1 MKALALYTHTHTHT
15 SIFREIKRVANA
27 AALFGVKNR
36 LVVALHEVKDKVLK
50 IACFLRL
57 ILSKLKE
64 NYTVE
69 NMKRAK
75 EVLIEG
81 GVG

>member
-1 MKALALYTHTHTHT
+1 MKALALYTHT
-15 SIFREIKRVANA
+15 SIFREIRRVANE

-36 LVVALHEVKDKVLK
+36 LFVALYEGKNKVLK
-50 IACFLRL
+50 IACFLRR

-64 NYTVE
+64 NYTVG

>member
-1 MKALALYTHTHTHT
+1 MKALALYTHTHT
-15 SIFREIKRVANA
+15 SIFREIRRVANE

-36 LVVALHEVKDKVLK
+36 LFVALYEIKNKVLEM
-50 IACFLRL
+50 ACFLRR

-64 NYTVE
+64 NYTVG

-75 EVLIEG
+75 KVIIDG

>member
-15 SIFREIKRVANA
+15 SIFREIRRVANE

-36 LVVALHEVKDKVLK
+36 LFVALYEIKNKVLEM
-50 IACFLRL
+50 ACFLRE
-57 ILSKLKE
+57 ILKRLKE
-64 NYTVE
+64 NYTVG

-75 EVLIEG
+75 KVIIEG

>member
-15 SIFREIKRVANA
+15 SIFREIRRVANE

-36 LVVALHEVKDKVLK
+36 LFVALYEIKNKVLEM
-50 IACFLRL
+50 ACFLRR

-64 NYTVE
+64 NYTVG

-75 EVLIEG
+75 KVIIEG

>member
-15 SIFREIKRVANA
+15 SIFREIGRVANE

-36 LVVALHEVKDKVLK
+36 LFVALYEIKNKVLEM
-50 IACFLRL
+50 ACFLRR

-64 NYTVE
+64 NYTVG

-75 EVLIEG
+75 KVIIEG